1 MKSCVLGTFA
11 MQTSVPRVTT
21 HAGPL
26 NPFRRVAPVD
36 AIRLRPEEVEAD
48 AVPKVSPEEIARA
61 TGALSDLVER
71 IADHGPEHDVAR

>member
-1 MKSCVLGTFA
+1 M
-11 MQTSVPRVTT
+11 
-21 HAGPL
+21 
-26 NPFRRVAPVD
+26 D

-71 IADHGPEHDVAR
+71 VVDHGPEHDAR